1 MSLRIVDA
9 DAHVIETPKTFSYID
24 GNHKRYRPVLLQPT
38 DTGDTIQT
46 QGGVDTT
53 KTYWLV
59 DGQVWSGT
67 RNQDYNETTAGQ
79 REMTDI
85 EGRLA
90 HMDQMGIDAQVLYP
104 TFFLSIKTES
114 PEWEWALARSY
125 NRWLADVW
133 KQSNNR
139 LRWVAIPPLR
149 SMDKVRDELKF
160 CKDNGACGIFL
171 VGMEC
176 DRELDDP
183 YFYPLWEAA
192 QELDL
197 AACIHSGNHSGAF
210 MDLYKNSSTRF
221 MTNRTSA
228 SAPSIPSS
236 CATSRRSSRACAGAS
251 SSSAPRGCLTP
262 SITPS
267 SATGR
272 TSTGPTGIRPAF
284 SSATTSTCACQ
295 VTDDLPYIIDK
306 VGEDNLVIGTDYGH
320 HDQATEID
328 VMRKIRD
335 EGTLPAQVVDK
346 ILDANARRLYGLA

>member
-1 MSLRIVDA
+1 MTLRIVDA
-9 DAHVIETPKTFSYID
+9 DAHVIETPKTFSYMEK
-24 GNHKRYRPVLLQPT
+24 NQQRYRPILLRPT
-38 DTGDTIQT
+38 EVDDTIET
-46 QGGVDTT
+46 QGGKQTT
-53 KTYWLV
+53 KDYWLV
-59 DGQVWSGT
+59 DGKVWSGT

-90 HMDQMGIDAQVLYP
+90 HMDQMGVDVQVLYP
-104 TFFLSIKTES
+104 TFFLSVKTEN
-114 PEWEWALARSY
+114 PDWDWALARSY

-149 SMDKVRDELKF
+149 SMERVRDELKF
-160 CKDNGACGIFL
+160 CKDNGACGVFL
-171 VGMEC
+171 VGLEA

-197 AACIHSGNHSGAF
+197 AAAIHSGNHSATF
-210 MDLYKNSSTRF
+210 MELYKNSVTRF
-221 MTNRTSA
+221 MTNRSTGVAAFHSLIMRDIPKKFPGVRWGFVEFSA
-228 SAPSIPSS
+228 SWLPYAINYTELSYWKNKNAPDWE
-236 CATSRRSSRACAGAS
+236 
-251 SSSAPRGCLTP
+251 
-262 SITPS
+262 
-267 SATGR
+267 
-272 TSTGPTGIRPAF
+272 STGLLKDNNIYV
-284 SSATTSTCACQ
+284 ACQ

-335 EGTLPAQVVDK
+335 EGSLPARAVDK
-346 ILDANARRLYGLA
+346 ILDANARALYGLD